1 MKHSTGVSE
10 MVNAVYIPSEH
21 FEHFTITGELL
32 QAPVL
37 DEDGWL
43 VGARLTIPPQD
54 AFNAVRLMRVTFNGG
69 GGIEFQIG
77 ETGDDV
83 DDVGPFGWI
92 KSRERLV
99 AIIRPMTDD

>member
-1 MKHSTGVSE
+1 

-21 FEHFTITGELL
+21 FQHFTITGELL

-43 VGARLTIPPQD
+43 VGARLTISPQD

-69 GGIEFQIG
+69 GALELQIG

-83 DDVGPFGWI
+83 DDVGAFGWI
-92 KSRERLV
+92 KSRGRLV